1 MLKTM
6 SSRNGKASIVV
17 MQLSIT
23 FSRFER
29 NNMLIVGELN
39 FKLQC
44 MIIII
49 IINLLCPMYTVGP
62 K

>member
-6 SSRNGKASIVV
+6 SSKNGKASIVIR
-17 MQLSIT
+17 QLSIA
-23 FSRFER
+23 FSRSER
-29 NNMLIVGELN
+29 NNILKVGELT
-39 FKLQC
+39 FKVQC

-49 IINLLCPMYTVGP
+49 ILNLLCPTYTVCH

>member
-6 SSRNGKASIVV
+6 SSKNGKASIIIR
-17 MQLSIT
+17 QFSIA
-23 FSRFER
+23 FSRSER
-29 NNMLIVGELN
+29 NNILKVGELT
-39 FKLQC
+39 FKVQC

-49 IINLLCPMYTVGP
+49 ILNLLCPMYTVCH

>member
-23 FSRFER
+23 FSRSER

-39 FKLQC
+39 FKVQC

-49 IINLLCPMYTVGP
+49 MINLLCPMYTVCP